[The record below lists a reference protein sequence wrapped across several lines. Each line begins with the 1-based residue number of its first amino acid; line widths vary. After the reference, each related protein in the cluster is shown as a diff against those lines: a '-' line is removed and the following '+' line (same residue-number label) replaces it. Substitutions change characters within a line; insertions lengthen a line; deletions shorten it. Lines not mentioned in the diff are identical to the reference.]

1 MRLLIQAFIVSAM
14 FLVSAG
20 PAWSETVTV
29 VSFNVE
35 SGGDTNPS
43 DVAADMRRITGVD
56 LWGLSEVDRDP
67 AARPFL
73 SAAKTAGPGK
83 FRYMLSR
90 SGGSDRLAIIYNT
103 ERFDL
108 LETQEL
114 HKLRYRSNGVLSN
127 NMRGQLAARF
137 RIKATG
143 QEFVFAVNHLKCC
156 GSGVDFRVKQVA
168 DIKDWAESL
177 SVPAIVVGDFN
188 TPVSPDIHRD

>member
-1 MRLLIQAFIVSAM
+1 M
-14 FLVSAG
+14 
-20 PAWSETVTV
+20 
-29 VSFNVE
+29 
-35 SGGDTNPS
+35 
-43 DVAADMRRITGVD
+43 
-56 LWGLSEVDRDP
+56 
-67 AARPFL
+67 
-73 SAAKTAGPGK
+73 
-83 FRYMLSR
+83 

-188 TPVSPDIHRD
+188 TPVSPDASETKGPGFEALIDGGLLSWLAPPVGERVPTQCHASFMSMLDFIFVVGEAQQWGGEAEILFRDAVYCPNEVNGFSDHRPIRAVFELP